1 MEIHREQVELRDKE
15 KKSPT
20 LKHLLKNQLLE
31 VYKMTPEVFSII
43 ENNCI
48 IDPSFCRKMNIN
60 SGTAV
65 EFQAHPYLDWSQA
78 NSIVKMRQQKIWYR
92 NVNELLE
99 SHLIDENTFLK
110 LLPYLSL

>member
-1 MEIHREQVELRDKE
+1 
-15 KKSPT
+15 
-20 LKHLLKNQLLE
+20 
-31 VYKMTPEVFSII
+31 MTPEVVAIL

-48 IDPSFCRKMNIN
+48 IDPSFCRKININ
-60 SGTAV
+60 TVTAL
-65 EFQAHPYLDWSQA
+65 ELQAHPYLDWSQA
-78 NSIVKMRQQKIWYR
+78 NSIVKMREQKVGYL